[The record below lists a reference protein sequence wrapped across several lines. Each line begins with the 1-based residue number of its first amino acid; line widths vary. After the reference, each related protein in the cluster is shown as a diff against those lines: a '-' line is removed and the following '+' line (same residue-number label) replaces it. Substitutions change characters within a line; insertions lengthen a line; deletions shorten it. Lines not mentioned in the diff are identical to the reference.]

1 MGQTIRAV
9 YSDGQLK
16 PLEPVE
22 LAEGQEVHL
31 TILSEK
37 ERVRAALGD
46 LLVDAPS
53 PNTETFDELSDLDD
67 ESLLKLIDEGFKG
80 VPPLSEAI
88 IEERREGP

>member
-31 TILSEK
+31 TILSEQ
-37 ERVRAALGD
+37 ERARAALGD
-46 LLVDAPS
+46 LLVDAPRPS
-53 PNTETFDELSDLDD
+53 IETFDELNELDD
-67 ESLLKLIDEGFKG
+67 EALLKEIEEGFKG
-80 VPPLSEAI
+80 VPSLSEAI

>member
-31 TILSEK
+31 TILSDR

-46 LLVDAPS
+46 LLVQVPEPTSA
-53 PNTETFDELSDLDD
+53 EDD
-67 ESLLKLIDEGFKG
+67 EIDEDALAREIEEAFRGQ
-80 VPPLSEAI
+80 PPLSETI
-88 IEERREGP
+88 IQERREGP